1 MRLPITIQVLMK
13 DGHRFT
19 DCINM
24 QEEVCT
30 PAGIRHYIDLK
41 AKERGFKGISDV
53 WTMEATITL

>member
-1 MRLPITIQVLMK
+1 MK
-13 DGHRFT
+13 DGHHFT